1 MAKRKAKTQEL
12 EKRKKI
18 KQAQD
23 AQLSTGLFNGD
34 IDEEEYA
41 NGHDWENEEQDYELR
56 PRKMKEKHLVEAS
69 LPIKREDGRI
79 ERVLREVEEKEDEE
93 DEDDPEEEEGQE
105 AELEQDK
112 DAQPHEE
119 EEEEDEDEDA
129 HLSPREKLIKTKEE
143 IAELGSKLIESPE
156 ENIAC
161 LTRLRKMSESK
172 NFMTSQLAIMALLPI
187 FKSLAPSYRIRAL
200 TDAEKREKV
209 SRDVA
214 RLRQYEQTLVVN
226 YKAYLDLLS
235 KYSKISYSNSANND
249 KVTTDQL
256 KRGNL
261 ALKAATELCT
271 SSLRYFNYRKELFTI
286 LIKRLNRKPAYEQ
299 DIPVF
304 IKSVQALET
313 LLRDDE
319 EHGDITVD
327 IITILTKTIRDKKY
341 RVDESVVNI
350 LLSASLLA
358 DYAPNDDTE
367 KPKIKLKKKDRVHL
381 SKKERKNRKERKE
394 IEEEM
399 RQAQQAI
406 TIEQREKYQ
415 AQVLKMILMC
425 YLEILKA
432 SQDQDTQEGTN
443 AAPLIGA
450 SLRGMCKF
458 AHLINV
464 DLVADVFL
472 TIRGIMLDIIE
483 EFNTKMLGDCIS
495 ALLNTGNR
503 RQQTVSEPTEIS
515 RLLQAMKLHAP
526 EVATLRLVYEFV
538 DRYGDKRGDES
549 WEDVLMDSYYC
560 PMVKELK
567 KQKR

>member
-1 MAKRKAKTQEL
+1 MGKRKAKTQEL

-34 IDEEEYA
+34 IDEETYV

-56 PRKMKEKHLVEAS
+56 PRKMKEKHLIEAS

-79 ERVLREVEEKEDEE
+79 ERVMREVEEKE
-93 DEDDPEEEEGQE
+93 
-105 AELEQDK
+105 
-112 DAQPHEE
+112 EE
-119 EEEEDEDEDA
+119 EEEEEEEQARQEEQQKQQEQQEQGQQEEDEDA

-143 IAELGSKLIESPE
+143 IAELGSKLIENPE

-187 FKSLAPSYRIRAL
+187 FKSLAPSYRIRSL

-235 KYSKISYSNSANND
+235 TCSKISYSNSANND
-249 KVTTDQL
+249 KITTDQL

-271 SSLRYFNYRKELFTI
+271 SSLRHFNYRKELFTI
-286 LIKRLNRKPAYEQ
+286 LIKRLNRKPAFEQ
-299 DIPVF
+299 DVPVF
-304 IKSVQALET
+304 IKSVRALET
-313 LLRDDE
+313 LLKDDE

-358 DYAPNDDTE
+358 DYSPNDDE
-367 KPKIKLKKKDRVHL
+367 DKPKIKMKKKDRVHL

-394 IEEEM
+394 IEEEI

-406 TIEQREKYQ
+406 TVEQREKYQ

-432 SQDQDTQEGTN
+432 SQDDETQEGQN
-443 AAPLIGA
+443 ALPLIGSA
-450 SLRGMCKF
+450 LRGLCKI

-472 TIRGIMLDIIE
+472 TVRGIMMDIIE
-483 EFNTKMLGDCIS
+483 EFNTKMLGDCIH

-515 RLLQAMKLHAP
+515 QLLQSMKLHTP
-526 EVATLRLVYEFV
+526 EIATLRLIYEFIS
-538 DRYGDKRGDES
+538 RYGDKREDES
-549 WEDVLMDSYYC
+549 WEDVLLDSHYC

-567 KQKR
+567 KQR